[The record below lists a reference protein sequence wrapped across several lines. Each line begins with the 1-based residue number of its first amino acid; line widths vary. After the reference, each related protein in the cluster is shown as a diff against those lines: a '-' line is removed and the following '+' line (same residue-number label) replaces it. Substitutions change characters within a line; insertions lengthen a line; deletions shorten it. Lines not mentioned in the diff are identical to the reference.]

1 MSEKYFDSD
10 GRFAALDDEEEQ
22 IPAYAMIPAGG
33 DAADV
38 SGADDV
44 YDAYDEDTH
53 GAVDKTAVE
62 YQADGL
68 SVIQTGAYS
77 SSPALQRAERVAY
90 SVGADMD
97 RNVNNKAGDVKTSSK
112 EEAVKLIPATDD
124 LKSSR
129 IRLNGAW
136 HFDLPDM
143 SIEED
148 ILVPD
153 TQPDLEK
160 ILSITAVPEITRH
173 ESYAGQNG
181 KTMLKI
187 NGSFDISVLY
197 LPAGRD
203 TAIAA
208 INSKIPFRR
217 EFEISEQL
225 HPQAEIRVT
234 GEVPQAKVINERK
247 IRISTGASFRA
258 WKYGETEIELLEGVR
273 DDSLL
278 LKKECV
284 RFTDMAQ
291 RRTDTTD
298 IREKIRLKESYP
310 EPESIL
316 HYDVNVVEEHRQIAK
331 GKAVIEASLYY
342 SILYMPVSDAASK
355 EDQDG
360 KGNDVGGAPVY
371 VRGKTDFTQFLRLP
385 DIKDDETA
393 GSIIKFDIL
402 SSDISLRAPGARSK
416 EYDEY
421 EDDEDAEEEYD
432 DNEPHFYLTATVS
445 AGIQVYKSIE
455 RNVVT
460 DMYHRTRN
468 LEYSTAPYQL
478 SELCGSASSDISV
491 RETVSIPETRGSASD
506 VPYIALEV
514 ENITASCENDRCTI
528 EGSLIADIL
537 FIEEETLVISSF
549 EHRIPFRTSMDMPG
563 ACADSYAECGASI
576 KEIWFDR
583 VNSRQIDINCSISAG
598 VSAWNTAV
606 HEFIDKVCYID
617 DGSAPHQFSG
627 IVVYMTKPEDTQ
639 WSISKKFRTTEA
651 ALREVNG
658 LDEGQDLSPGMR
670 LIIV

>member
-44 YDAYDEDTH
+44 YDAYDEDTN
-53 GAVDKTAVE
+53 GAEDKTAAE
-62 YQADGL
+62 YQADGP
-68 SVIQTGAYS
+68 SVTQTGAYS
-77 SSPALQRAERVAY
+77 SSPAPQRAERAAY

-97 RNVNNKAGDVKTSSK
+97 RNVNSKAGDVKTSSK

-160 ILSITAVPEITRH
+160 ILSVTAVPEITRH

-247 IRISTGASFRA
+247 IRISTGASFIA

-298 IREKIRLKESYP
+298 IHEKIRLKESYP

-342 SILYMPVSDAASK
+342 SILYMPVSD
-355 EDQDG
+355 
-360 KGNDVGGAPVY
+360 
-371 VRGKTDFTQFLRLP
+371 R
-385 DIKDDETA
+385 
-393 GSIIKFDIL
+393 
-402 SSDISLRAPGARSK
+402 
-416 EYDEY
+416 
-421 EDDEDAEEEYD
+421 
-432 DNEPHFYLTATVS
+432 
-445 AGIQVYKSIE
+445 KS
-455 RNVVT
+455 VV
-460 DMYHRTRN
+460 
-468 LEYSTAPYQL
+468 
-478 SELCGSASSDISV
+478 
-491 RETVSIPETRGSASD
+491 
-506 VPYIALEV
+506 
-514 ENITASCENDRCTI
+514 
-528 EGSLIADIL
+528 
-537 FIEEETLVISSF
+537 
-549 EHRIPFRTSMDMPG
+549 
-563 ACADSYAECGASI
+563 
-576 KEIWFDR
+576 
-583 VNSRQIDINCSISAG
+583 
-598 VSAWNTAV
+598 
-606 HEFIDKVCYID
+606 
-617 DGSAPHQFSG
+617 
-627 IVVYMTKPEDTQ
+627 
-639 WSISKKFRTTEA
+639 
-651 ALREVNG
+651 
-658 LDEGQDLSPGMR
+658 
-670 LIIV
+670 